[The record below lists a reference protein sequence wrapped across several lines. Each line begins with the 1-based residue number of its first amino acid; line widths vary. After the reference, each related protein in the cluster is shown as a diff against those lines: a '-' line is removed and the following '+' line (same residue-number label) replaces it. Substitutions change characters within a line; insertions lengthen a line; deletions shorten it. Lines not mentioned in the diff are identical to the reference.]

1 MKFRYTKGKMK
12 YSLLFHQTLQ
22 NPKTSLIII
31 IVDFSADLKTV
42 ISKYSHKEQSYEHR
56 YHRCRKHRRN
66 NGTDSC

>member
-12 YSLLFHQTLQ
+12 YSLFFHQTLQ

-42 ISKYSHKEQSYEHR
+42 ISKHSHKEQSYGEFWQ
-56 YHRCRKHRRN
+56 RKHGR
-66 NGTDSC
+66 